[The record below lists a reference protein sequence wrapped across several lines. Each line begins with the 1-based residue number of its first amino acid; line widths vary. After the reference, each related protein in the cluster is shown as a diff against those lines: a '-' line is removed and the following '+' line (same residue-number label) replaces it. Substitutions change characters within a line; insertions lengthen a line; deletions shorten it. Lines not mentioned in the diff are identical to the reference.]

1 MLLSLGLP
9 LALAVIGQDIQP
21 PDPVPLPPGLAAA
34 RLAYMKQSVS
44 HYDIRPGDDRDVKFQ
59 LQPEPALRFTNPMGR
74 ARDGT
79 VFLWLDGV
87 GRPAAVVQ
95 VSLNGRLNWVHEFS
109 SLSPKPFTA
118 RSDRGHVWDSSTG
131 GVVFKPVPD
140 APRPSETPERRL
152 AQMREL
158 TRRFAV
164 EDNFHRQSLQPLRL
178 LSKPF
183 ARYDSP
189 KSGVLDGALFCYVLT
204 TDPEAYLML
213 EVREEKGVPAW
224 HFAFAPSTV
233 FPLKAS
239 WDGKTV
245 WECNIDQPESGS
257 TKTLYQFRYSDERI
271 TADPKV
277 P

>member
-1 MLLSLGLP
+1 M
-9 LALAVIGQDIQP
+9 ALAVIGQALAP
-21 PDPVPLPPGLAAA
+21 PDPVPLPAGLAAA
-34 RLAYMKQSVS
+34 RLAYMKQSVRD
-44 HYDIRPGDDRDVKFQ
+44 YDIRSDDDRDAKFQ
-59 LQPEPALRFTNPMGR
+59 LQPEPTLRFTNPMGR

-79 VFLWLDGV
+79 VFLWFDEA

-95 VSLNGRLNWVHEFS
+95 VSLNGRLNWIHEFS

-118 RSDRGHVWDSSTG
+118 RSDRGHVWTPSTG
-131 GVVFKPVPD
+131 GVEFKPVPG
-140 APRPSETPERRL
+140 APRPSDTPLRRL

-158 TRRFAV
+158 TRKFAV

-213 EVREEKGVPAW
+213 EAREEKGGPAW
-224 HFAFAPSTV
+224 HYAFAPSTV

-239 WDGKTV
+239 WEGKTV
-245 WECNIDQPESGS
+245 WERNIDQPESGS
-257 TKTLYQFRYSDERI
+257 TKTLYQFKYSDERI
-271 TADPKV
+271 IADRKAAP
-277 P
+277 